1 MREFVVGG
9 KAQGK
14 RHYVM
19 EKYGFLKE
27 EICDGAVCTPEE
39 VESAAAVDRYQEF
52 IRRFPESRP
61 VFRSDA
67 VVICDE
73 VGGGIVPADPEE
85 RKWREAAGR
94 AGCRAAAEADSVVRV
109 VCGIPVRLK

>member
-14 RHYVM
+14 LNYVM
-19 EKYGFLKE
+19 EKYGFKKE
-27 EICDGAVCTPEE
+27 EVCDGAVCTPEE
-39 VESAAAVDRYQEF
+39 LESAAVVDRYHEF

-61 VFRSDA
+61 VFRRDA

-73 VGGGIVPADPEE
+73 VGGGIVPSDPEE

-94 AGCRAAAEADSVVRV
+94 AGYRAAAEADSVVRV